1 MIQSNVCTNKNKV
14 KEIVLKICKQIRMAM
29 DKEMRIF
36 CSFLLTELEKID
48 DDIVVQMMQKEE
60 FSMNQRF
67 SQIGSVD
74 DQKMQNRQ

>member
-1 MIQSNVCTNKNKV
+1 
-14 KEIVLKICKQIRMAM
+14 M